1 MNRTKRAV
9 PTAPSAA
16 PLAEAWAAP
25 PDFTCVR
32 KTILRRAKAQIS
44 IQIADGITGVGVAVS
59 PSAQIG
65 VLVSPRAQPHVDAD
79 FPEWSALWVLQSCGH
94 HLGIADHVPTY
105 PHETTRRPLR
115 SPGLISVP
123 LLVDNV
129 VLFNAHRTHW
139 MDSVTGRPR
148 PLMFA
153 ATFDF
158 PERPDRQAVEGR
170 IRAAIAGIAVP
181 AHLSPHRS
189 PGQPATE
196 ALGHV

>member
-1 MNRTKRAV
+1 MNRTERAT
-9 PTAPSAA
+9 PTVLSAA

-32 KTILRRAKAQIS
+32 ETILHRAKAQIS
-44 IQIADGITGVGVAVS
+44 IQIADGITAVGVAVS
-59 PSAQIG
+59 PSATIG
-65 VLVSPRAQPHVDAD
+65 VLASPRAKPHVDAD
-79 FPEWSALWVLQSCGH
+79 FPEWSALWVLQAYGH

-105 PHETTRRPLR
+105 PNETTRRPLR

-123 LLVDNV
+123 LQVDSV

-153 ATFDF
+153 ASFDF
-158 PERPDRQAVEGR
+158 SERPNRQAVEAR
-170 IRAAIAGIAVP
+170 IRAAVASA
-181 AHLSPHRS
+181 
-189 PGQPATE
+189 
-196 ALGHV
+196 